1 MNHFNECL
9 GVKNIKRDN
18 IVKQEVVK
26 GKLKVEV
33 EFSSLVLD

>member
-9 GVKNIKRDN
+9 RVKNIKRDN

-33 EFSSLVLD
+33 ELNSLVLD